1 MKEVDYFALQLL
13 MKSLLKDRYKI
24 TEKILSK
31 EYRILYLRNKDI
43 QIEVR
48 FGFRNRVFMIN
59 CTEYYTSRSDR
70 DISIQQIRNILE
82 NITKRRGALFYVMIS
97 NYANFKGISNQ
108 KLYNIVYSKLK
119 EDKGVDVK
127 LLYQNGDYTS
137 YTDCLL
143 KNNKLN
149 LTIDLLY
156 DIISKDETYYRLNKF
171 RRFNKEV

>member
-13 MKSLLKDRYKI
+13 MKSLLRNRYNI
-24 TEKILSK
+24 TEKILSN
-31 EYRILYLRNKDI
+31 EYRILYLNNEDI
-43 QIEVR
+43 SIEIR
-48 FGFRNRVFMIN
+48 FGFKNRVFMVN
-59 CTEYYTSRSDR
+59 CIEYYVSRTDR
-70 DISIQQIRNILE
+70 DILIQQVRNILS
-82 NITKRRGALFYVMIS
+82 NITKRRGALFYIMVS
-97 NYANFKGISNQ
+97 NYSNFKGISNQ

-119 EDKGVDVK
+119 EDKGIDVK

-156 DIISKDETYYRLNKF
+156 SIISSDEVYYKLHKF